1 MFDQCNT
8 DGAYVRWSS
17 IPHLSKNL
25 GGVVTWVA
33 FVVAL
38 VAACIPLGREGEV
51 RSVCSF
57 DLFELYVLSP
67 CTRDL

>member
-1 MFDQCNT
+1 MEFHP
-8 DGAYVRWSS
+8 SS
-17 IPHLSKNL
+17 LKKPR
-25 GGVVTWVA
+25 GVVTWVA

-51 RSVCSF
+51 GSVCSF